1 LPNRLFRH
9 DDRFIAFVWA
19 AHPLSWKDKHSF
31 ESADG
36 KRGERL
42 QKLKEY
48 IVKEGLVLSGD
59 ILKVDAFL
67 NHQIDPFLIREIG
80 EEFARRFH
88 DASVTKILTIE
99 SSGIAPAVMTGLALN
114 VPVVFARKKKSL
126 TLKDSYYEAKVFSY
140 TKQETTSVVV
150 SKKFL
155 TPGDW
160 VLVIDDFLANGQ
172 AAEGLIQVIRM
183 AGARLAGLG
192 AVIEKSFQPGGS
204 NLRKQGIRVE
214 SLVKIASLADG
225 KVHFKEN

>member
-1 LPNRLFRH
+1 M
-9 DDRFIAFVWA
+9 
-19 AHPLSWKDKHSF
+19 
-31 ESADG
+31 
-36 KRGERL
+36 

-48 IVKEGLVLSGD
+48 IVKEGLVLSDD

-67 NHQIDPFLIREIG
+67 NHQIDPFLIREVG
-80 EEFARRFH
+80 EEFARRFQ
-88 DASVTKILTIE
+88 DESVTKILTIE
-99 SSGIAPAVMTGLALN
+99 SSGIAPAVMTGLALH

-150 SKKFL
+150 AKKFL
-155 TPGDW
+155 TPKDR

-172 AAEGLIQVIRM
+172 AAEGLIQVVRM

-204 NLRKQGIRVE
+204 NLRNQGIRVE
-214 SLVKIASLADG
+214 SLVEIASLADG